1 MAPERR
7 ARPHAVLFACGMNSV
22 RSPMAAAL
30 FQQMFG
36 KSIYVA
42 SCGAM
47 KGEPDPFVTA
57 VMEEIGIDMSRH
69 RPMTFEDLDDLEG
82 LNFDL
87 IVTLSPPAHHRAIE
101 LTRTLASDVEYWPTP
116 DPDRGRGQP
125 RAEARRLPRGARP
138 AGGAHPRALRP
149 GGQRER
155 VTTPDTGYWRSG
167 CEVGAIPLASA
178 PYQQRIPSPKPM
190 IGRPKFVLASGSPR
204 RLALVN
210 QAGIEPDALKPADID
225 ESPRRGEIPRA
236 HATRL
241 AKEKAKV
248 ALDNVKLD
256 DELRGAYILAADT
269 VVAVGRR
276 ILPKAELLDEASQ
289 CLRLL
294 SGRNHR
300 VFTSICLV
308 TPKES
313 FRQRLV
319 ETRVR
324 FKRLSEEDI
333 EAYLAS
339 GEWRGKAGGYA
350 AQGIAGTFIVKMI
363 GSYTNI
369 VGLPLYETV
378 TLLGGEG
385 YPIRF
390 GWLNAT

>member
-1 MAPERR
+1 
-7 ARPHAVLFACGMNSV
+7 
-22 RSPMAAAL
+22 
-30 FQQMFG
+30 
-36 KSIYVA
+36 
-42 SCGAM
+42 
-47 KGEPDPFVTA
+47 
-57 VMEEIGIDMSRH
+57 
-69 RPMTFEDLDDLEG
+69 
-82 LNFDL
+82 
-87 IVTLSPPAHHRAIE
+87 
-101 LTRTLASDVEYWPTP
+101 
-116 DPDRGRGQP
+116 
-125 RAEARRLPRGARP
+125 
-138 AGGAHPRALRP
+138 
-149 GGQRER
+149 
-155 VTTPDTGYWRSG
+155 
-167 CEVGAIPLASA
+167 
-178 PYQQRIPSPKPM
+178 M

-225 ESPRRGEIPRA
+225 ESPRRGEIPRVY
-236 HATRL
+236 ATRL

-276 ILPKAELLDEASQ
+276 ILPKAELLEEASQ

-300 VFTSICLV
+300 VFTSVCLV
-308 TPKES
+308 TPRES

-324 FKRLSEEDI
+324 FKRLSEDDI

-363 GSYTNI
+363 GSYSNV
-369 VGLPLYETV
+369 VGLPLYETM
-378 TLLGGEG
+378 TMLGGEG